1 MFTSRLP
8 FSPAVAPA
16 TPFQLVK
23 AFGWS
28 APPTSLPSTLPVRE
42 AGVPF
47 SLRLPLSGLACG
59 RSSTISMLTLAE
71 ALARPSLTVIRK
83 PSVSGPVASVVASV
97 RV

>member
-1 MFTSRLP
+1 M
-8 FSPAVAPA
+8 
-16 TPFQLVK
+16 
-23 AFGWS
+23 
-28 APPTSLPSTLPVRE
+28 PSTLPLRLE
-42 AGVPF
+42 GVPF

-83 PSVSGPVASVVASV
+83 PSVSGPVPSVVASV